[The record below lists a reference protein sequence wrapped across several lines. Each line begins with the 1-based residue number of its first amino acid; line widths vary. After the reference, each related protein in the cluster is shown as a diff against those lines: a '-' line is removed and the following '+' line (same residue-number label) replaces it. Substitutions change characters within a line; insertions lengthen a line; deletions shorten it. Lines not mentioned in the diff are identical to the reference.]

1 MYTSEYMYPRLGT
14 SGLTSRSHVLTKS
27 SWQLKYGCSLHKI
40 TGKMI
45 LNLRLAL
52 ASNSIRYVQEKE
64 EIALCIWKKG
74 SDGIYATVSDC
85 DYLLTIK

>member
-1 MYTSEYMYPRLGT
+1 
-14 SGLTSRSHVLTKS
+14 
-27 SWQLKYGCSLHKI
+27 
-40 TGKMI
+40 MI